1 MNEALIVEMWD
12 LLREYTDK
20 KHVTVVAERF
30 VDLLSDHGATEQN
43 LTEALGHDDFL
54 DDAIRVFLDL
64 DEEEDDDED
73 LSDPATF
80 AARLNLNR
88 GANL

>member
-20 KHVTVVAERF
+20 KQVTVVAERF

-54 DDAIRVFLDL
+54 DDAVRVFLDL
-64 DEEEDDDED
+64 DEEEDEDEDYDYDDE
-73 LSDPATF
+73 
-80 AARLNLNR
+80 
-88 GANL
+88 